1 MVWFDLQCYQS
12 FILKFSD
19 PLMADVI
26 FVHGLLGGPFK
37 TWRQQDR
44 KLADKDM
51 VSDGQE
57 SVRKGTYTFCWP
69 KVEQT

>member
-1 MVWFDLQCYQS
+1 
-12 FILKFSD
+12 
-19 PLMADVI
+19 MADVV

-44 KLADKDM
+44 KLADKDK

-69 KVEQT
+69 KVRVYCRFLSKCAELISV